1 MVVSGTKID
10 QKMQFKSLLTIEKN
24 IINSEKMLYYNY
36 KKLFLFFKNSNGFEN
51 SFDED
56 QIKAKY
62 QDVLKL

>member
-24 IINSEKMLYYNY
+24 MINSEKMLYYNY
-36 KKLFLFFKNSNGFEN
+36 KKLYLFFKNSNGFEN

-56 QIKAKY
+56 
-62 QDVLKL
+62 